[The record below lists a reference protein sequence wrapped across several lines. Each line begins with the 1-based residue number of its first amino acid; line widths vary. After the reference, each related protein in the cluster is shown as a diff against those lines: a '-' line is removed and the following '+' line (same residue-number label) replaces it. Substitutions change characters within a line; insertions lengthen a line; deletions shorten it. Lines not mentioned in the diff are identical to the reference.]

1 MNQPFNTAEQIIFA
15 TFPSASVNHYH
26 SRKYY
31 YDSKKIEQ
39 DHNASLQ
46 FKQIC
51 EIQKHGSLSHFHL
64 YKEDKQNQRESAH
77 KPVKKMTSGLESV
90 SVPP

>member
-39 DHNASLQ
+39 DHNASLK
-46 FKQIC
+46 FKQI
-51 EIQKHGSLSHFHL
+51 
-64 YKEDKQNQRESAH
+64 
-77 KPVKKMTSGLESV
+77 
-90 SVPP
+90 